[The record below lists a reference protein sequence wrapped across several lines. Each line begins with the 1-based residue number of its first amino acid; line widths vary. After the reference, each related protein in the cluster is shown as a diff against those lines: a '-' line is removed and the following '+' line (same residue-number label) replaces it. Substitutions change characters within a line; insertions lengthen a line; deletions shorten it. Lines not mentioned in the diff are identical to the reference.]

1 MLTKKLK
8 LLMSGAF
15 LLTVLLL
22 AGSNFGSRWLHGTD
36 IEPVAKHLTPDK
48 PHTEQRQR
56 SVRASVSQYTTRELE
71 TNLVSEAE
79 DLCVD
84 EISTTNT
91 DENVDEIL
99 VAPLERLSALVQ
111 EGGAIAKV
119 KSGFP
124 DVPDGFPLTPVWMED
139 YFNEHDFSKHETLYR
154 VLIELWN
161 QGDHAIM
168 NGVFITEFGRVYPIY
183 PDVIYVS
190 WDYYVCEEPDGQF
203 IEVPY
208 ISDRLGASSTVNPL
222 LDSNGKLFTEQDIL
236 SGNYKTKFPA
246 IRFVDFKDSG
256 YNPASILK

>member
-1 MLTKKLK
+1 MLSKKLK

-15 LLTVLLL
+15 LLTVLLF
-22 AGSNFGSRWLHGTD
+22 AGTNFGSRWLHGPD
-36 IEPVAKHLTPDK
+36 IEPAAKNLTPDNL
-48 PHTEQRQR
+48 HTEQRQQ
-56 SVRASVSQYTTRELE
+56 SVRASVSQFTTRELE

-79 DLCVD
+79 DSCID
-84 EISTTNT
+84 EIFPTNT
-91 DENVDEIL
+91 DESVDEVL
-99 VAPLERLSALVQ
+99 VAPMDRLSALVQ
-111 EGGAIAKV
+111 EGGATATV

-139 YFNEHDFSKHETLYR
+139 YFNYHDFSKHETLYR

-168 NGVFITEFGRVYPIY
+168 NGAFITEFGRVYPIY
-183 PDVIYVS
+183 PNVIYVT
-190 WDYYVCEEPDGQF
+190 WDYYVCESPDGQS

-222 LDSNGKLFTEQDIL
+222 LDSNGKLFTEQEIL

-246 IRFVDFKDSG
+246 IRFVDFKDAG
-256 YNPASILK
+256 YDPASILK